1 MRLLLFLASCT
12 FLVAF
17 TGGCEYGG
25 EQYEDGEEWTVRNLF
40 IMKCFV
46 TPNYG
51 WETKMVA
58 CLTPAEKI
66 RIPLRGVARDT
77 SGEWRCHEK
86 EDGSIAVIPATS
98 YRPEGTTTTRRR
110 RPENRPVGKIRAKQ
124 QQTGGG
130 GYQDEQRGYQ
140 QGGQQGDGGYQ
151 SGDRGYQQE
160 ERRQQPSYQEER
172 RRPQQSSQ
180 SENRPYY
187 RRQQQQ
193 QQQQSR
199 DQSDYSEEPGSP
211 FYSFKSR
218 NGAASYFAP
227 LFTLLPIA
235 LFALLF

>member
-1 MRLLLFLASCT
+1 MRLLLFLGWCT
-12 FLVAF
+12 FLLAF
-17 TGGCEYGG
+17 SGACEYGG

-66 RIPLRGVARDT
+66 RIPLHGVARDT

-130 GYQDEQRGYQ
+130 GYQEEQRGYQ
-140 QGGQQGDGGYQ
+140 QGQQGDYQ

-227 LFTLLPIA
+227 VLTLLSVA
-235 LFALLF
+235 LFAFLF